1 MNSYTIRF
9 RLTLWYSVLVV
20 LTVLFLGAAVYK
32 AAAWGVRKAA
42 DQELSSGLTGIDA
55 FLQHKLAIHD
65 MDNLG
70 EELREHSALMPRG
83 KMFRVRDVNGKLVYQ
98 PDLMIPVADIPPYTT
113 ELRGTNQVR
122 SGYSYRTMSRIT
134 NVGPYVFTLQAAV
147 DQTEYDQLLNRLMFL
162 LICCIPVGGC
172 LAALVGRW
180 MSGKVLAPVHR
191 ITATAQTIDA
201 HHLER
206 RLSLQGNGDELDQLS
221 GTINSMLDR
230 ISDSYDRIAQFTA
243 DASHELRAP
252 VAVVRSTAELLL
264 MDITDHGRV
273 QRGLHDIVEE
283 SDSMTRLLSDLL
295 TLARGGLEEYTGNK
309 ELFDL
314 SASVSAMVPRAKA
327 QAALKNIGLI
337 SEAGDGPLAVEGN
350 QVVAERVL
358 MILVDN
364 AIRYTH
370 PGGTIRLKTWREGL
384 RCGFTIVDS
393 GIGIAHEHR
402 NRIFERF
409 YRVNSARTPGDGSS
423 GLGLSIAKSLLDLHG
438 GSIQVESELGMGS
451 SFEVSFTV
459 ASHEGERVIPSP
471 PHT

>member
-1 MNSYTIRF
+1 MISYTIRF
-9 RLTLWYSVLVV
+9 RLTLWYSIMVV
-20 LTVLFLGAAVYK
+20 LTVLLLGMAVYK
-32 AAAWGVRKAA
+32 AAAWGVREAA
-42 DQELSSGLTGIDA
+42 DQELISGLNGIDT

-98 PDLMIPVADIPPYTT
+98 PDLMIPVADAPIAVSAPQ
-113 ELRGTNQVR
+113 GVNQTR
-122 SGYSYRTMSRIT
+122 NGRSYRTMSRIAH
-134 NVGPYVFTLQAAV
+134 VGSYVFTLEAAV
-147 DQTEYDQLLNRLMFL
+147 DQTQYDELLKRIMFL
-162 LICCIPVGGC
+162 LVCCIPVGGC
-172 LAALVGRW
+172 LAALVGHW

-221 GTINSMLDR
+221 DTINSMLDR
-230 ISDSYDRIAQFTA
+230 ISESYERIAQFTA

-264 MDITDHGRV
+264 MDIADRNRI
-273 QRGLHDIVEE
+273 QSGLHDIVEE
-283 SDSMTRLLSDLL
+283 SDSMARLLSDLL
-295 TLARGGLEEYTGNK
+295 TLARSGLEENMGNK

-314 SASVSAMVPRAKA
+314 SASVSAMIPRVRT
-327 QAALKNIGLI
+327 QAALKNITLI
-337 SEAGDGPLAVEGN
+337 SAPADGLLAVEGN

-370 PGGTIRLKTWREGL
+370 SGGTIQLKTWRQDQ
-384 RCGFTIVDS
+384 RCGFTIADS

-409 YRVNSARTPGDGSS
+409 YRVDSARTPGDGSS
-423 GLGLSIAKSLLDLHG
+423 GLGLAIAKSLLDLHG
-438 GSIQVESELGMGS
+438 GTIRVESELGIGS
-451 SFEVSFTV
+451 SFEVSFSV
-459 ASHEGERVIPSP
+459 AKREGVHIIAP
-471 PHT
+471 PPLA

>member
-9 RLTLWYSVLVV
+9 RLTLWYSGLVV
-20 LTVLFLGAAVYK
+20 LTVLLLGAAVYG
-32 AAAWGVRKAA
+32 AAAWGVREAA
-42 DQELSSGLTGIDA
+42 DQELVSGLNGIDV

-83 KMFRVRDVNGKLVYQ
+83 KMFRVLDANGKLVYQ
-98 PDLMIPVADIPPYTT
+98 PDLMIPVANAPTNARD
-113 ELRGTNQVR
+113 LQGTNQLR
-122 SGYSYRTMSRIT
+122 SGHSYRTMSRIAH
-134 NVGPYVFTLQAAV
+134 VGSYLFTLQAAV
-147 DQTEYDQLLNRLMFL
+147 DQTEYDELLNRIMFL
-162 LICCIPVGGC
+162 LVCCIPVGGC

-201 HHLER
+201 RHLER
-206 RLSLQGNGDELDQLS
+206 RLILQGNGDELDQLS
-221 GTINSMLDR
+221 NTINSMLDR
-230 ISDSYDRIAQFTA
+230 ISESYDRIAQFTA

-264 MDITDHGRV
+264 MDITDHSRM

-283 SDSMTRLLSDLL
+283 SDSMARLLSDLL

-314 SASVSAMVPRAKA
+314 SASTSAMIPRART
-327 QAALKNIGLI
+327 QAALKNIQLI
-337 SEAGDGPLAVEGN
+337 SEPTDGPLAVEGN

-370 PGGTIRLKTWREGL
+370 SGGTIRLKTWRKDQ

-393 GIGIAHEHR
+393 GIGIAHEHH

-409 YRVNSARTPGDGSS
+409 YRVDSARTPGDGSS
-423 GLGLSIAKSLLDLHG
+423 GLGLAIAKSLLDLHG
-438 GSIQVESELGMGS
+438 GSIRVESELGMGS
-451 SFEVSFTV
+451 SFEVSFSV
-459 ASHEGERVIPSP
+459 ASHEGERNLTSP
-471 PHT
+471 PHA